1 MAHLVAARGF
11 PFHCGHMK
19 QEIFEKIYAR
29 MTGYSLATFGA
40 SHGYRLEGDTVALHA
55 MFTVWDAAAHNRN
68 WALQLWACP
77 QAPFNAADITGHLV
91 AQVGL
96 PPIGEIADDIEHFE
110 VRADAS
116 LLAGQADYSMVLV
129 LVAGSYG
136 CYDEIHD
143 FYVYPRR
150 QEFYLP
156 QLRGSVGYR
165 IENDRVHINV
175 GSIFNP
181 RSADNLSGTLAIELW
196 ALSEPYA
203 GGAFAGVKLAGANL
217 GQIFGQTESAI
228 REFDLSFSEPPVGVW
243 NYVLMLWEWTEA
255 GFITRDFVNFNQLV
269 SVMPAFQPVVEFTVA
284 EPIAPVVVPV
294 ELVTE
299 AVAPAVEAAPAVAEV
314 VETPVVAQPVATVAT
329 KKPAK
334 KSKQDGKVSVNSAS
348 AEDLTAVKGMP
359 AKVAE
364 GIVKA
369 RPFEQLEDLVKV
381 KGMGAKLLTKLR
393 SYLRL

>member
-1 MAHLVAARGF
+1 
-11 PFHCGHMK
+11 MK

-40 SHGYRLEGDTVALHA
+40 RHGYRLEGDTVALHA

-91 AQVGL
+91 AQVAL
-96 PPIGEIADDIEHFE
+96 PSIGEIADDIEHFE

-116 LLAGQADYSMVLV
+116 LLAGKADYSMVLL

-136 CYDEIHD
+136 CYDEVHD
-143 FYVYPRR
+143 FYVYPLR

-156 QLRGSVGYR
+156 QFRGSAGYR

-203 GGAFAGVKLAGANL
+203 GGAFAGVKLAGANF
-217 GQIFGQTESAI
+217 GQVFGQTESAI

-243 NYVLMLWEWTEA
+243 NYVLMLREWTEA

-269 SVMPAFQPVVEFTVA
+269 SVIAAFQPVVESAVLESIAPLVLPTEQAPEVV
-284 EPIAPVVVPV
+284 APVV
-294 ELVTE
+294 E
-299 AVAPAVEAAPAVAEV
+299 AKPAIAEV
-314 VETPVVAQPVATVAT
+314 VEAPVVAQPKATVAA

-334 KSKQDGKVSVNSAS
+334 KSKQDSKVSVNSAS
-348 AEDLTAVKGMP
+348 AEDLKAVKGMP

-364 GIVKA
+364 GIIMA
-369 RPFEQLEDLVKV
+369 RPFTQLEDLVKV
-381 KGMGAKLLTKLR
+381 KGMGAELLAKLR